1 MEPLMATEAP
11 SLSIII
17 PTLNEVRSI
26 THLVGDLR
34 GLPLAH
40 EIIVADGGSI
50 DGTGARAMQL
60 GARVVISPPGRGIQ
74 LARGARAACAP
85 MLCFLHADVRLD
97 RAAVIALYE
106 VATTT
111 TDAAHVFRLQ
121 IDDVGRVFR
130 VIEWGANART
140 RWLGLP
146 YGDQG
151 LIVTRAAYEAAG
163 GYPELPLMEDVAFI
177 RALRRVTPIRLLDAA
192 ITVSARRWRRDG
204 VVRRTTRNWAFLVA
218 FLAGVPAVWM
228 AARYR
233 AHRDEPP
240 P

>member
-26 THLVGDLR
+26 THLIGDLR

-40 EIIVADGGSI
+40 EIIVADGGST

-60 GARVVISPPGRGIQ
+60 GARVVNTPPGRGIQ
-74 LARGARAACAP
+74 LARGARSARAP

-97 RAAVIALYE
+97 RVAVIALYE
-106 VATTT
+106 AATAT
-111 TDAAHVFRLQ
+111 TDAAHVFRLR
-121 IDDVGRVFR
+121 IDDAGGVFR
-130 VIEWGANART
+130 AIEWGANART
-140 RWLGLP
+140 RLLRLP

-151 LIVTRAAYEAAG
+151 LIVARAAYEAAG
-163 GYPELPLMEDVAFI
+163 GYPDLPLMEDVAFI
-177 RALRRVTPIRLLDAA
+177 RALRRVTPIRLLDVG
-192 ITVSARRWRRDG
+192 IMVSARRWRRDG
-204 VVRRTTRNWAFLVA
+204 VVWRTARNWALLVA
-218 FLAGVPAVWM
+218 FLAGVPAAWM

-233 AHRDEPP
+233 VHRDEPP